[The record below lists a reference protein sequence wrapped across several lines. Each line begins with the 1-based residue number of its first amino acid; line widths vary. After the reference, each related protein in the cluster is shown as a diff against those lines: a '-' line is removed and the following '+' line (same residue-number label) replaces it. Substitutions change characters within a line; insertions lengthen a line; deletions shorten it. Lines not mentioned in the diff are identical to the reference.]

1 MAWLVRVGSTLGI
14 LTVAVLS
21 AVGVLMF
28 PPSIAIA
35 LILGGAVGLTVGMS
49 GAESGKPQQPGRHA
63 LHQGLRWGAATA
75 VGCLSVVGLVV
86 AIGPAAGYLLLVV
99 PVVIA
104 AVLLV
109 RRGRVG
115 HTDLPIKKATAM
127 IAEVIEE
134 PLEPAEP
141 LHDLAT
147 EKLCL
152 LWRRSYT
159 RLQHTS
165 NPTSMSRT
173 AALRQD
179 ILDELERRDS
189 DGFER
194 WLGSG
199 ARAGSNP
206 NRYLTGLA

>member
-1 MAWLVRVGSTLGI
+1 MRWLVRVGSTLGV

-21 AVGVLMF
+21 ALGVLMF

-35 LILGGAVGLTVGMS
+35 LILGCAVGLTVAMS
-49 GAESGKPQQPGRHA
+49 GADGDQPKANRRHA
-63 LHQGLRWGAATA
+63 QHRGLGWGTVTAT
-75 VGCLSVVGLVV
+75 GCLSVVGLVV
-86 AIGPAAGYLLLVV
+86 ALGPAAGYLLLAV

-104 AVLLV
+104 AALLM
-109 RRGRVG
+109 RRSRIM
-115 HTDLPIKKATAM
+115 HTDAPAEKAAVM

-141 LHDLAT
+141 LHELAT

-165 NPTSMSRT
+165 SPTSMSRT
-173 AALRQD
+173 SALRKD

-206 NRYLTGLA
+206 TRYLTGLS